1 MRTLLVIGG
10 EGNMTGMMAD
20 RISDDM
26 AGLLTGLKD
35 TRQYRQIVLMPSS
48 RFLQPPEDPLSLLPL
63 ADFDAHLIEEARKNP
78 GALRTKILRVSTKQA
93 LRQFYETLLSFLNGR
108 QVVLICTPG
117 NELAE
122 SLLPFFSSVD
132 TLEHRVECDKLPL
145 LSGIKDWT
153 VCFTRIP
160 TPLTPEALLPS
171 EVLKLNFPWDIQVAA
186 RDVLQ
191 TLRHLLENPAP
202 VSYPAEDALLYPRAM
217 LAEGKRGGFLLAIPR
232 PSNMKNFSITLQTG
246 KGLKKESPVTE
257 NPGKKAVKIE
267 RDWMTRDEVAE
278 VIRKSKDSVDNY
290 CREGKLESYKAGRE
304 VRISRESV
312 QKYLENR

>member
-1 MRTLLVIGG
+1 M
-10 EGNMTGMMAD
+10 
-20 RISDDM
+20 
-26 AGLLTGLKD
+26 
-35 TRQYRQIVLMPSS
+35 
-48 RFLQPPEDPLSLLPL
+48 
-63 ADFDAHLIEEARKNP
+63 
-78 GALRTKILRVSTKQA
+78 
-93 LRQFYETLLSFLNGR
+93 
-108 QVVLICTPG
+108 VLICTPG

-267 RDWMTRDEVAE
+267 RDWMTRDEVADE
-278 VIRKSKDSVDNY
+278 DITANEQALI
-290 CREGKLESYKAGRE
+290 EGLRLMSAYRTPGGQ
-304 VRISRESV
+304 RIWIITEADRSATTILLPEE
-312 QKYLENR
+312 Y